1 LKPVT
6 LVRPSGET
14 TAKSPVVRKTLLGE
28 LASRLERRTGEVV
41 RVKGPRLIVRGHHE
55 EEAAREFG
63 VAGALP
69 GYEVR
74 PKPSVILKAFRR
86 VLKDSPKR
94 VRLDVRVHHEGI
106 SGKSLYSSA
115 KEVAEASGHTVTKGG
130 SRVLI
135 EVYDDVAYVCGP
147 EEPGPEGLP
156 VGTQGSALVL
166 LSGGFDSPVAA
177 WMAMRRGLQCRGL
190 HFFVTESELE
200 AAEENEKILRRWD
213 PGFELHVD
221 ESHREFLETA
231 EERLSGRLERYL
243 CVVCKM
249 RMIERAC
256 EWAEKLECECLVTG
270 DSLGQVASQTVWNL
284 RLEER
289 VANLPVFRPL
299 IGMNKPEIVR
309 YGRDIGVPQ
318 RDAGRCPFVP
328 DKPVV
333 KPREREALRAYRRVV
348 QGEGR

>member
-1 LKPVT
+1 MKPIT
-6 LVRPSGET
+6 LVRPSGEV

-28 LASRLERRTGEVV
+28 LAARLERRTGEVV

-55 EEAAREFG
+55 KEAAREFG

-69 GYEVR
+69 GYEVKPR
-74 PKPSVILKAFRR
+74 PQTVLKAFRR
-86 VLKDSPKR
+86 LLRDAPER
-94 VRLDVRVHHEGI
+94 IRLDVRSHHPNV
-106 SGKSLYSSA
+106 SGRSLYDA
-115 KEVAEASGHTVTKGG
+115 ARDLAEASGHTVTK
-130 SRVLI
+130 SAPRVLL
-135 EVYDDVAYVCGP
+135 EVHDDAAYACGP

-156 VGTQGSALVL
+156 VGTQGTALTL
-166 LSGGFDSPVAA
+166 LSGGLDSPVAA
-177 WMAMRRGLQCRGL
+177 WMAMRRGLECRGL
-190 HFFVTESELE
+190 HLFVTESELK
-200 AAEENEKILRRWD
+200 AAEENERILRRWD
-213 PGFELHVD
+213 PGFKLHVD

-256 EWAEKLECECLVTG
+256 EWAERLGCECLITG

-289 VANLPVFRPL
+289 TARLPIFRPL

-309 YGRDIGVPQ
+309 YGRRIGIPQ
-318 RDAGRCPFVP
+318 RDPGRCPFVP
-328 DKPVV
+328 DRPIV
-333 KPREREALRAYRRVV
+333 KPREREALRAYRKVKEAR
-348 QGEGR
+348 